1 MNSYT
6 YFFTLILIFFYIK
19 VSFSNQPVKFDNA
32 AYQLSVPKILDLED
46 KKLYLKIRSLQIEG
60 NWSEV
65 DKKVKLL
72 KDKILLGH
80 IDYDKLMHPNKY
92 KSSYDELSEWL
103 IKYND
108 FPIVMQRRVYSL
120 MMKRSSDPKK
130 INNEK
135 NNVVESTSEAPS
147 LDQNIEVSKISRN
160 EAIEN
165 EDRVQFENSTVIGSI
180 SLVGASIDDL
190 TFKKYTNT
198 LNGDDNVV
206 LLNPK
211 KVEDGYYIET
221 GWATANKNINL
232 PNSKTIWTIEGNNK
246 LTPNSPIKLSWTNDQ
261 NIKFIKDISID
272 DQYLFKVNQ
281 TIINNSEKTYNFY
294 PYGQIIRN
302 IAPEI
307 IDFFI
312 LHEGLIGVFD
322 DQLVEEDYDDIE
334 EKKFSINADKG
345 WLGITDKYWIT
356 SLIPQEN
363 RKFRTDFDYKNKFR
377 ANFIE
382 TSATEIGANETK
394 SNEIKIIIA
403 AKEVDIIDG
412 YAENLNISKYDLAI
426 DWGWFYFL
434 VKPLFF
440 VIDYFFEL
448 TGNFGIAII
457 LITICIRIVFFP
469 LANYSFKSMAKMKVL
484 QPEMTRLKELHKED
498 KMKLQQEMMAL
509 YKKEKVNPVS
519 GCLPIFIQIPFFFAI
534 YKVLFVTLEM
544 RHQPFYGWIKDLS
557 ERDPTSIFNLF
568 GLIPWDPPS
577 FLLIGVWP
585 CLMGLSMYLQQKLNP
600 TPPDPIQAKI
610 FAFFPLFLTVILAP
624 FPSGLVI
631 YWTINNI
638 LTMAQQYVI
647 IKRTTVK
654 TAQ

>member
-1 MNSYT
+1 MDSKNVIAAISLSAAVIIIYGL
-6 YFFTLILIFFYIK
+6 FFA
-19 VSFSNQPVKFDNA
+19 P
-32 AYQLSVPKILDLED
+32 P
-46 KKLYLKIRSLQIEG
+46 
-60 NWSEV
+60 
-65 DKKVKLL
+65 
-72 KDKILLGH
+72 
-80 IDYDKLMHPNKY
+80 P
-92 KSSYDELSEWL
+92 
-103 IKYND
+103 
-108 FPIVMQRRVYSL
+108 P
-120 MMKRSSDPKK
+120 DPKK

-135 NNVVESTSEAPS
+135 NNIVESTSEAPS

-198 LNGDDNVV
+198 LNGDDNVI

-302 IAPEI
+302 LAPEI

-610 FAFFPLFLTVILAP
+610 FAFFPLLLTVILAP